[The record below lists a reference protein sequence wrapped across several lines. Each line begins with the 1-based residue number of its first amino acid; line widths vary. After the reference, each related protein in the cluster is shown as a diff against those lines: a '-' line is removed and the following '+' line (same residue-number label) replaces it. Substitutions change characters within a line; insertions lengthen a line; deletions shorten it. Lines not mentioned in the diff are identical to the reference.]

1 MEPTVAAS
9 TPQAPASRTRRRLT
23 PQAREAFR
31 NELISIA
38 RQVFLTEGYTA
49 VTIRR
54 ITAEAGVTPMTFYWY
69 FDNKDALLTV
79 IWNEILQESA
89 QHCQRQAETHKEDID
104 RVAAYFVAFIDYW
117 LAHRDY
123 FRFIFLNE
131 SPHVDFVSLRTH
143 LFTQPGVT
151 QHFDNYRGLAL
162 PLFDGRPDADEQADR
177 LRILSMYK
185 AFGFLHIAIGV
196 YGYGEDEACQQ
207 RDMVESELRHCLA
220 RWRQSSPQA

>member
-9 TPQAPASRTRRRLT
+9 TPEAPATRSRRRLT
-23 PQAREAFR
+23 PEAREAFR

-89 QHCQRQAETHKEDID
+89 QHCQRQADGQTEVLD
-104 RVAAYFVAFIDYW
+104 RIATYFVTFIDYW

-123 FRFIFLNE
+123 FRFIFLND
-131 SPHVDFVSLRTH
+131 SPHVDFVGLRTQ

-151 QHFDNYRGLAL
+151 QHFHNYAALAL
-162 PLFDGRPDADEQADR
+162 PLFESWPDAAEQADR
-177 LRILSMYK
+177 VRVLSMYK

-196 YGYGEDEACQQ
+196 YGYSDEEARQH
-207 RDMVESELRHCLA
+207 RDMVESELRHCLERWSQPPA
-220 RWRQSSPQA
+220 RT